1 MCIAN
6 NNILKIYRNIMKLLY
21 WIIVLFIISF
31 GILSQCSIREG
42 FSSNYNSCIAKGY
55 TKSFCV
61 QTPTSAYGPSSCLC
75 EDGKLGRIIPGFGG
89 QCVCL

>member
-1 MCIAN
+1 
-6 NNILKIYRNIMKLLY
+6 MKHFN
-21 WIIVLFIISF
+21 WSIVLFIGSVIVLYN
-31 GILSQCSIREG
+31 ILSQRFIREG

-55 TKSFCV
+55 SNSFCD

-89 QCVCL
+89 QCVCFN

>member
-1 MCIAN
+1 MC
-6 NNILKIYRNIMKLLY
+6 IMKLFY
-21 WIIVLFIISF
+21 WVIVLFIVLCIIFSPP
-31 GILSQCSIREG
+31 SIREG
-42 FSSNYNSCIAKGY
+42 FSSSYNSCIANGY

-89 QCVCL
+89 QCVCFN

>member
-1 MCIAN
+1 
-6 NNILKIYRNIMKLLY
+6 MKLFN
-21 WIIVLFIISF
+21 WSIVLFIGSVVVLYN
-31 GILSQCSIREG
+31 ILSQRFIREG

-55 TKSFCV
+55 SKSFCV

-89 QCVCL
+89 QCVCFN